1 MGKMNNMIIF
11 YCHMC
16 GEKGE
21 FEKKADM
28 RCDCGNYV
36 KDHDDI
42 RNHVNMR
49 TTWSGQTK
57 VEFSTTTMDQD
68 IADRNKK

>member
-1 MGKMNNMIIF
+1 
-11 YCHMC
+11 MC

>member
-1 MGKMNNMIIF
+1 MNNMIIF